1 MLNEKN
7 ITALLA
13 GFFVIF
19 SLGFLLHQSPTFAGS
34 PVGHLIG
41 IVGTGVMGMTLIY
54 PFRKRILKKRGKKN
68 PLNPH
73 IYYGLIGPSLVV
85 FHSAHKFSSLIGL
98 LCLLSLL
105 LIVLSGI
112 VGKILFRKVNRT
124 LKEQKEDLQFLK
136 TAFRQRKLEAERCKQ
151 FVNWEKAGEIPGGIG
166 HGEYEELSAKKGQQ
180 ACEVI
185 LSMAYSITELEH
197 SVQIFAKTKKLFT
210 HWIGI
215 HYTLTF
221 VLFALV
227 VVHILTSFYY
237 GIRWIP

>member
-13 GFFVIF
+13 GFFVIL
-19 SLGFLLHQSPTFAGS
+19 SVGFLFHQSPTFAGS
-34 PVGHLIG
+34 LVGHLIG
-41 IVGTGVMGMTLIY
+41 IVGTCVMAMTLIY
-54 PFRKRILKKRGKKN
+54 PFRKRILKKRGKRN
-68 PLNPH
+68 PINRH

-105 LIVLSGI
+105 LVVLSGI

-124 LKEQKEDLQFLK
+124 LKAQKEDLHFLK
-136 TAFRQRKLEAERCKQ
+136 TAFRQLRPEAARCKQ
-151 FVNWEKAGEIPGGIG
+151 SLEWEETGEVAGELGLVESP
-166 HGEYEELSAKKGQQ
+166 ELPAEEGQQ

-185 LSMAYSITELEH
+185 VKIAQSISEMEN
-197 SVQIFAKTKKLFT
+197 SVLIFSKTKNLFT
-210 HWIGI
+210 RWIGI

-221 VLFALV
+221 FLFAMV